1 MEWVSLHHHST
12 FSYMDGYGTP
22 EQHVQRAADLGM
34 KALAFTEHGN
44 VSSHVR
50 LETAA
55 AKHGIKPI
63 FGLEAYTGP
72 IDMRET
78 GNQRKWHLT
87 LLAETQEGYQNLN
100 RIATRSWEEGFY
112 RWPTVTSNI
121 LRDHSEGIIVLSGC
135 ADSKVACDL
144 LGGKGRE
151 RGDIR
156 DARKTIRSFKKIF
169 GDRYFLECQQF
180 PELGRTQAI
189 NSQFAEF
196 SREFDVPLVATADCH
211 YPVAS
216 DNEMQKILH
225 AAGRNTGTVEAA
237 EAGWEYDIR
246 LTLPES
252 DRAIWE
258 RLRQTGLTGKEAE
271 RAVRM
276 AGEIAD
282 RCTVV
287 LPKAERVRYPLQQ
300 EMDFVPG
307 MTAVDMLRKW
317 MNSGWKFRGINTMP
331 KAEQKRY
338 RERAKYELDLVA
350 DKDFVDYFLMLSDV
364 VRHCKDNGIP
374 VGPARG
380 SAAASLVCYL
390 LRITEVDPMRFP
402 LMLFERFIDP
412 NRMDLPD
419 VDLDFDDELRDEC
432 RQHLIRRYGADK
444 VGNIGTFTKYKGK
457 NSIDDVA
464 RVYSIPKFQAEK
476 VKEFIVERS
485 GGDSRTDASLIDTVE
500 MFPQV
505 KAVFDEFPQ
514 LYRAIQLEG
523 NYKGFGVHAAGVVV
537 ASEPI
542 NNFVATYSRL
552 VGKHKNKVSVLSVDK
567 KDGEK
572 LGLLKGDFLGLST
585 MGMIRHALVSIGM
598 TLEELYAIPL
608 DDQDTLDAFTRADV
622 IGIFQFEGRTTRMV
636 CQEVQPTDF
645 MSLSDINALS
655 RPGPLHSGSTGD
667 YIAAKHGRLIVESM
681 HPIVDKYT
689 KTTYGQIVYQEQILS
704 ICREMGQFPWTDMGQ
719 IRRVISQKM
728 GEAAFQNWFDMFAN
742 GAENQGIPRSLADKV
757 WRKMVTAGTYAFNVA
772 HCISY
777 SMLGFWCMWL
787 KVHHPEAF
795 YAATLR
801 KTSKADRAVA
811 LMRDMQDAR
820 FGRLLP
826 VLPPDMLE
834 SGFTWT
840 PVQGGVRAGFSQIPG
855 IGEKTGE
862 LIVSSRADLGLREWS
877 DLVQIKGIGPKTV
890 EKISAF
896 AGQEDPFGV
905 GALRRGAQ
913 EIKDLITG
921 GQFPMK
927 MPDTLADEIP
937 YEAKISEHV
946 LLVRV
951 RTRNLQDLY
960 ENALSR
966 TGQALNPEE
975 VKDPHLKDSMT
986 LYCEDESG
994 LCTVKINRWNYPKF
1008 KEDLWKIKLDSDFVW
1023 MRVVKKAHDGKTVHL
1038 QEMAVVEMEDDE
1050 ELDADDNA
1058 YAA

>member
-1 MEWVSLHHHST
+1 MKFVSLHHHTT

-22 EQHVQRAADLGM
+22 EQHVKRAAELGM
-34 KALAFTEHGN
+34 TALAHTEHGN

-50 LETAA
+50 LEKAA
-55 AKHGIKPI
+55 QKHGIKPI

-72 IDMRET
+72 QDMRET
-78 GNQRKWHLT
+78 GNMRKWHLT
-87 LLAETQEGYQNLN
+87 ILAMNPEGYQNLN

-121 LRDHSEGIIVLSGC
+121 LRDHSEGLVVLSGC

-151 RGDIR
+151 RGDIE
-156 DARKTIRSFKKIF
+156 DARRTIRSFKKIF
-169 GDRYFLECQQF
+169 GDRYYLECQQF

-196 SREFDVPLVATADCH
+196 SRELGVPLVATADCH

-225 AAGRNTGTVEAA
+225 AAGRNTGTVSAA
-237 EAGWEYDIR
+237 EATWEYDIR
-246 LTLPES
+246 LTLPDS
-252 DRAIWE
+252 DRAIIS
-258 RLRQTGLTGKEAE
+258 RLRQTGLTGAEATA
-271 RAVRM
+271 AVRM
-276 AGEIAD
+276 SGEIAE
-282 RCTVV
+282 RCTVE

-300 EMDFVPG
+300 EMDYVPG
-307 MTAVDMLRKW
+307 MTPVELLRKW
-317 MNSGWKFRGINTMP
+317 MNAGWKFRGINLLP
-331 KAEQKRY
+331 KHEQKRY
-338 RERAKYELDLVA
+338 YDRCMYELQLVD

-380 SAAASLVCYL
+380 SAAASLLCYL

-412 NRMDLPD
+412 NRTDLPD

-432 RQHLIRRYGADK
+432 RQHLIRRFGADK

-457 NSIDDVA
+457 NSVDDVA
-464 RVYSIPKFQAEK
+464 RVYQIPKWEVEK

-485 GGDSRTDASLIDTVE
+485 GGDSRADASLMDTVE

-505 KAVFDEFPQ
+505 KEVFERNPQ
-514 LYRAIQLEG
+514 LYNAVALEG

-537 ASEPI
+537 ASQPI

-567 KDGEK
+567 KDGEI

-585 MGMIRHALVSIGM
+585 MGMIRHALNSIGM
-598 TLEELYAIPL
+598 TLEDLYKIPL
-608 DDQDTLDAFTRADV
+608 DDPETLAAFERADV

-636 CQEVQPTDF
+636 CQEVRPTDF
-645 MSLSDINALS
+645 MSLADINALS

-667 YIAAKHGRLIVESM
+667 YIAAKHGRLVPEHL
-681 HPIVDKYT
+681 HPIVDEFT
-689 KTTYGQIVYQEQILS
+689 QSTYGQIVYQEQILN
-704 ICREMGQFPWTDMGQ
+704 ICRKMGKFPWTDMGQ

-728 GEAAFQNWFDMFAN
+728 GEAAFQNWFDMFAS
-742 GAENQGIPRSLADKV
+742 GAESQGIPRSLADKV

-811 LMRDMQDAR
+811 LMRDMQDVR
-820 FGRLLP
+820 FGRSLP
-826 VLPPDMLE
+826 VLPPHMQE
-834 SGFTWT
+834 SGFTWS

-855 IGEKTGE
+855 IGEKTAK
-862 LIVSSRADLGLREWS
+862 LIVEQRAELGLETWD

-890 EKISAF
+890 LKIKAF
-896 AGQEDPFGV
+896 ATEEDPFGV
-905 GALRRGAQ
+905 GALRRGAD
-913 EIKDLITG
+913 EIKGLITT
-921 GQFPMK
+921 GQMPLA

-937 YEAKISEHV
+937 YEAKVSEHV
-946 LLVRV
+946 ILVRV
-951 RTRNLQDLY
+951 RSRNLQDLF
-960 ENALSR
+960 ENHMSR
-966 TGQALNPEE
+966 NGVPLDPAT

-994 LCTVKINRWNYPKF
+994 LCTIKVNRWSYPRF
-1008 KEDLWKIKLDSDFVW
+1008 KDDLWSIKLDSDFVW
-1023 MRVVKKAHDGKTVHL
+1023 MRVVKKAFAGKTVHL
-1038 QEMAVVEMEDDE
+1038 QDMAVISMDDGEEDEDVS
-1050 ELDADDNA
+1050 A